1 MPSDRRKFLKQF
13 AGAVGL
19 TLFGGSEKA
28 QASSSD
34 VSADQ
39 FGVLVDTTVCI
50 GCRRCEKACNEINED
65 LPRRPTEAFEDESVF
80 LKRRRMDSGAYTV
93 VNRYDR
99 PADPGN
105 PVYAKHQCMHCLYPA
120 CQSACIVG
128 ALVRKPSGAV
138 EYDISKCIGCR
149 YCMVACPFQVPAYEY
164 HDALLPEVRK
174 CTFCLEKRV
183 AKGQQPACVVS
194 CPTQVMTFGKR
205 IELLAQAH
213 ERIRKRPGRY
223 VDHVYG
229 EHELGG
235 TAWLYLSGVPFSQID
250 LPRFGYHPIPG
261 YTEPMQHAIFKW
273 FLPPLALYSVLG
285 GMMWLTRSRE
295 NRTQSTQAQGITDER
310 T

>member
-1 MPSDRRKFLKQF
+1 MSTDRRKFLKQC

-19 TLFGGSEKA
+19 TLFGGSDTA

-34 VSADQ
+34 VSGDQ
-39 FGVLVDTTVCI
+39 FGVLADTTRCV
-50 GCRRCEKACNEINED
+50 GCRKCEEACNKINED
-65 LPRRPTEAFEDESVF
+65 LPRQPAEAFDDESV
-80 LKRRRMDSGAYTV
+80 LDRRRRMDAGAYTV

-99 PADPGN
+99 PGDPAN
-105 PVYAKHQCMHCLYPA
+105 PVYAKHQCMHCLQPA

-164 HDALLPEVRK
+164 RDALLPEVRK
-174 CTFCLEKRV
+174 CTFCLDTRV
-183 AKGQQPACVVS
+183 AKGQQPACVAA

-205 IELLAQAH
+205 DELLAHAH

-235 TAWLYLSGVPFSQID
+235 TAWLYLSDVSFSQID

-261 YTEPMQHAIFKW
+261 YTEPMQHAVFKW
-273 FLPPLALYSVLG
+273 FLPPAALYAALG
-285 GMMWLTRSRE
+285 GMMWLTRSKG
-295 NRTQSTQAQGITDER
+295 NAAQSTGAEEVTDER